1 MKVNFLSLNG
11 IGGTSKT
18 IKNVKLPE
26 QQPDSVEIT
35 SKKVVQQKKEPW
47 YKRFKTVIAAG
58 FSSIVTA
65 LAVFAVANKKIEG
78 VKADNANLKDSNKNL
93 EDKNQYLQA
102 QLDGVILP
110 ENMDA
115 QVTEKLEQ
123 LSSSNLSYS
132 PTEPVKV
139 EKRKSVWGNSENR
152 NPISVLPQT
161 YEKTTNR
168 SDAQSLKYPVF
179 KEGKSYSFEFPTTS
193 EVKIN
198 HEKFDFSPIE
208 RTLTTVSEAYA
219 DSLLWD
225 NNKIARDLLQNFY
238 DGHGQ
243 TLDGVK
249 VNVTPSADGKYTVK
263 IEGKSTFSPDK
274 AILLGESSKK
284 DNANAAGNYGEGLK
298 MVVLKLLREKGA
310 ENVDIASANWNVN
323 WQLHDSGL
331 GKKVLA
337 YQLDKVPAQSG
348 NYIQFDTDNVDFI
361 KAIVGSYDKFYH
373 YNNPAFKCPDFENDM
388 LSMQLVEQRESGKF
402 YIAGQ
407 AFEVDG
413 DYDGLKEM
421 NIAIKKKPPQKYRGE
436 LIFDPSRDR
445 TSLTN
450 DNLQALGSWVVSED
464 NMSKEDVI
472 KLIHS
477 LESYWDVGT
486 VGSWHMTMGASFI
499 NGIYKGARD
508 RDDLN
513 IKFPSDKYVADS
525 WNVSRELK
533 NMYKQAGY
541 KICSSCFSSMGMRS
555 IDDLVQES
563 RQHKAVD
570 LTQTEKNKLL
580 ILKDAISLL
589 ENVLIQDGF
598 FTKDELDTKIF
609 VFDKNSELE
618 DKAYENVQGEAII
631 KNGESLGF
639 WLERNYLEK
648 ADFSE
653 AFATSLHELT
663 HKFGG
668 DSSDT
673 FSYKLTDV
681 MQKVFA
687 AINENP
693 NLAIQMKVLEKAWNE
708 QK

>member
-11 IGGTSKT
+11 VRGTTKT
-18 IKNVKLPE
+18 TKQVKLPE
-26 QQPDSVEIT
+26 QQPDIVEIK
-35 SKKVVQQKKEPW
+35 SKKAPQQKKEPL
-47 YKRFKTVIAAG
+47 YKRFKTAIVAG
-58 FSSIVTA
+58 FSSVVTA
-65 LAVFAVANKKIEG
+65 FAVFAIANKKIEG
-78 VKADNANLKDSNKNL
+78 VKADNASLKDKNK
-93 EDKNQYLQA
+93 
-102 QLDGVILP
+102 QLKEQFENIVLP
-110 ENMDA
+110 ENMET
-115 QVTEKLEQ
+115 QVAEKIEE
-123 LSSSNLSYS
+123 LSSSDLSYS

-139 EKRKSVWGNSENR
+139 EKRKSIWSSEKNR

-168 SDAQSLKYPVF
+168 SDAELLQYPKF
-179 KEGKSYSFEFPTTS
+179 KEGKAYSFEFPTTS
-193 EVKIN
+193 EIKIN
-198 HEKFDFSPIE
+198 HEKFDFSPIA

-249 VNVTPSADGKYTVK
+249 VNVTPKTDGKYTVK

-323 WQLHDSGL
+323 WQLQDSGL

-337 YQLDKVPAQSG
+337 YQLDEVPAQSG

-388 LSMQLVEQRESGKF
+388 LSMQLVEKSEKGKF

-413 DYDGLKEM
+413 DYDGLTEM

-477 LESYWDVGT
+477 LENYWDVGT
-486 VGSWHMTMGASFI
+486 IDSWHMTLGASFI
-499 NGIYKGARD
+499 SGVYKGARD

-525 WNVSRELK
+525 WGVSGDLK

-541 KICSSCFSSMGMRS
+541 KICSPYFSSMGMRS
-555 IDDLVQES
+555 ITDLVDET
-563 RQHKAVD
+563 RQHKPVE

-589 ENVLIQDGF
+589 ENVLTQDRF
-598 FTKDELDTKIF
+598 FSKEELDTKIY

-618 DKAYENVQGEAII
+618 DRAYEHVQGEAII
-631 KNGESLGF
+631 DCGKSLGF
-639 WLERNYLEK
+639 WIERGYLEK